1 MMSNS
6 DYIPGSDLEFDKWQ
20 DGLVKTCD
28 LKAIPFGI
36 PEDGLTKVKTLQT
49 NWVIAFSKASN
60 KQNRTAADVTA
71 KDVARY
77 DYEKAI
83 RPFVAQWLS
92 NNDKVSDSDRTM
104 MGLTVKTGTR
114 KPTPAPTTCPVGSI
128 DFSVRHQHTIRY
140 YDEASAHSNA
150 KPAGVHGCEIYMK
163 VGGDAPKDASELDYQ
178 VTCTASPYT
187 VKFDGAKTGITV
199 YYWLRWV
206 NTRGECGPWSITL
219 SAMVVG

>member
-1 MMSNS
+1 MSNS
-6 DYIPGSDLEFDKWQ
+6 DFIPGSDAEFNIWQ
-20 DGLVKTCD
+20 ECLVDNAEQNKTTWGISVDGL
-28 LKAIPFGI
+28 A
-36 PEDGLTKVKTLQT
+36 KVKTLQT
-49 NWVIAFSKASN
+49 DWVSAFSKASN

-71 KDVARY
+71 KDDARY
-77 DYEKAI
+77 QYEKAI

-92 NNDKVSDSDRTM
+92 NNDKVTDSDRTR
-104 MGLTVKTGTR
+104 MGLTVRTGTR
-114 KPTPAPTTCPVGSI
+114 TLTPAPTTSPVGTV
-128 DFSVRHQHTIRY
+128 DFSVRQQHTLRY

-163 VGGDAPKDASELDYQ
+163 VDGDAPKDASELSY
-178 VTCTASPYT
+178 VATCTAAPYT
-187 VKFDGAKTGITV
+187 VKFDGAKAGKSV

>member
-1 MMSNS
+1 MSNS
-6 DYIPGSDLEFDKWQ
+6 DYVPGSDAEFDIWQ
-20 DGLVKTCD
+20 ECLVDNAEQNKT
-28 LKAIPFGI
+28 LWGI
-36 PEDGLTKVKTLQT
+36 SEDGLTKVKSLQT
-49 NWVIAFSKASN
+49 NWVSAFSKASN
-60 KQNRTAADVTA
+60 KQNRTAANVTA
-71 KDVARY
+71 KDDARY

-92 NNDKVSDSDRTM
+92 NNEKVTDSDRTR

-114 KPTPAPTTCPVGSI
+114 TLTPAPTTSPVGTI
-128 DFSVRHQHTIRY
+128 DFSVRLQHTIRY

-163 VGGDAPKDASELDYQ
+163 VDGDAPKDASELTY
-178 VTCTASPYT
+178 VATCTAAPYT
-187 VKFDGAKTGITV
+187 VKFDGSKSGKTV

-206 NTRGECGPWSITL
+206 NTRGECGPWSVTL

>member
-1 MMSNS
+1 MSNS
-6 DYIPGSDLEFDKWQ
+6 DFIPGSDAEFNIWQ
-20 DGLVKTCD
+20 ECLVDNAEQNKTIWGISVDGL
-28 LKAIPFGI
+28 A
-36 PEDGLTKVKTLQT
+36 KVKTFQT
-49 NWVIAFSKASN
+49 DWVSAFSKASN

-71 KDVARY
+71 KDDARY
-77 DYEKAI
+77 EYEKAI

-92 NNDKVSDSDRTM
+92 NNDKVTDSDRTR

-114 KPTPAPTTCPVGSI
+114 TPTPAPATSPVGTI
-128 DFSVRHQHTIRY
+128 DFSVRQQHTLRY

-163 VGGDAPKDASELDYQ
+163 VDGEAPKDASELSY
-178 VTCTASPYT
+178 VATCTASPYT
-187 VKFDGAKTGITV
+187 VKFDGAKAGKTI

-206 NTRGECGPWSITL
+206 NTRGECGPWSITM

>member
-1 MMSNS
+1 MSNS
-6 DYIPGSDLEFDKWQ
+6 DYVPGSDAEFDIWQ
-20 DGLVKTCD
+20 ECLVDNAEQNKT
-28 LKAIPFGI
+28 LWGI
-36 PEDGLTKVKTLQT
+36 SEDGLTKVKSLQT
-49 NWVIAFSKASN
+49 NWVSAFSKASN
-60 KQNRTAADVTA
+60 KQNRTAANVTA
-71 KDVARY
+71 KDDARY

-92 NNDKVSDSDRTM
+92 NNEKVTDSDRTR

-114 KPTPAPTTCPVGSI
+114 TLTPAPTTSPVGTI
-128 DFSVRHQHTIRY
+128 DFSVRLQHTIRY

-163 VGGDAPKDASELDYQ
+163 VDGDPPKDVSELTYMG
-178 VTCTASPYT
+178 TCTASPYP
-187 VKFDGAKTGITV
+187 VKFDRSKAGKTV

-206 NTRGECGPWSITL
+206 NTRGECGPWSVTL